1 MPAAGLRQESELPM
15 FHWTNMTRL
24 TILAAVIALATAAA
38 PVSAAD
44 RVRTGQ
50 WEVTTT
56 SNGKARTF
64 KNCVSTAEAAAANG
78 DAKTGRAYVEKML
91 PGQCKFT
98 DYKVEGNS
106 VSSVMTCDKTTVRST
121 TTYHG
126 DSYQS
131 ESKTTTGGAPEVV
144 SHISAKRIGDCP

>member
-1 MPAAGLRQESELPM
+1 MSR
-15 FHWTNMTRL
+15 WKNTTRS
-24 TILAAVIALATAAA
+24 TILVAVIAFAMAAATLTAAE
-38 PVSAAD
+38 
-44 RVRTGQ
+44 RIRTGQ
-50 WEVTTT
+50 WEVTST
-56 SNGKARTF
+56 SNGKERTF
-64 KNCVSTAEAAAANG
+64 KNCVGAAEAAAANG

-131 ESKTTTGGAPEVV
+131 ESKTTTGSSPEVL
-144 SHISAKRIGDCP
+144 SHISAKRLGDCP